1 MSHSL
6 KSPLQAAK
14 AGLRKRVREMLDRI
28 PPCERT
34 AASRELCARL
44 RQHAVWTSAKSV
56 LLFAPLPEEID
67 IWPLVEERW
76 AEGKI
81 VALPRFSTLTG
92 DYTAAVVHDL
102 ANDLRTGKLG
112 IREPLA
118 SCAGLPLNRLDLVLV
133 PGVAFDLRGRRL
145 GRGKA
150 FYDRLLAGVRGTKC
164 GVAFEEQLV
173 AEVPT
178 GAQDVFVDCI
188 VTPSRWVACQI
199 RSKVRCDP
207 RTTRM

>member
-6 KSPLQAAK
+6 ESPLQAAK

-44 RQHAVWTSAKSV
+44 RQHPVWASAKSV
-56 LLFAPLPEEID
+56 LHFAPLPEEID

-81 VALPRFSTLTG
+81 VALPRFSTLTK
-92 DYTAAVVHDL
+92 DYTAAVVRDL

-112 IREPLA
+112 IREPVA
-118 SCAGLPLNRLDLVLV
+118 SCPEVPLNRVDLVLV
-133 PGVAFDLRGRRL
+133 PGVAFDLCGHRL
-145 GRGKA
+145 GRGKG
-150 FYDRLLAGVRGTKC
+150 FYDRLLADARGTKC

-173 AEVPT
+173 AEVPI
-178 GAQDVFVDCI
+178 GPQDVLLDCL
-188 VTPSRWVACQI
+188 VTPSRWLEF
-199 RSKVRCDP
+199 RSRAKLR
-207 RTTRM
+207 